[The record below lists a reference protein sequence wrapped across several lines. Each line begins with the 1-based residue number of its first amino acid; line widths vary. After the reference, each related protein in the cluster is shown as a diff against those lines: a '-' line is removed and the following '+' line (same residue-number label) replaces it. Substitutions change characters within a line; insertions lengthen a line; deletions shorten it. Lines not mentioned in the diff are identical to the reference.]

1 MTRGTS
7 TKTFATQLHL
17 SCVAILL
24 GVTLHLST
32 VAAADP
38 RDDAASR
45 LARAYPDFVVGRDG
59 PDLLFKDGTRLPLDD
74 GIADKSHAVW
84 LDRPDLEDI
93 FRFPYPAAGSPAIAP
108 ERDVDPG
115 RARPAAFFAKMYG
128 DCSRDEVR
136 KNLVTID
143 WLPRTAPATLQV
155 TRINGV
161 AERLKAVSR
170 ALDDLGPAFT
180 KYLSPSAGTYNCRP
194 VAGTTNPSAHGF
206 GIAIDIAVA
215 PSHYWRWQKPQSS
228 NGIVWRN
235 AIPLEIVAIFE
246 QHGFVWGGRWHHY
259 DTMHFEYRPE
269 LAQPARP

>member
-1 MTRGTS
+1 MTPGALKRRNVLQLSMSCVMAFLTVV
-7 TKTFATQLHL
+7 LHL
-17 SCVAILL
+17 CGHAI
-24 GVTLHLST
+24 
-32 VAAADP
+32 ADP
-38 RDDAASR
+38 IDEAATR
-45 LARAYPDFVVGRDG
+45 LARAYPDFVIGRDG
-59 PDLLFKDGTRLPLDD
+59 RDLLFKDGTRLPLDD
-74 GIADKSHAVW
+74 GIPDKSHTVW

-93 FRFPYPAAGSPAIAP
+93 FRYPYPAAGAPAVAP
-108 ERDVDPG
+108 ERNADPG

-128 DCSRDEVR
+128 DCRRDEVR

-143 WLPRTAPATLQV
+143 WLPRTAPAKLQV

-161 AERLKAVSR
+161 AERLEAVSR

-215 PSHYWRWQKPQSS
+215 PSHYWRWQKPLAAS
-228 NGIVWRN
+228 GPVWRN

-269 LAQPARP
+269 LARPTRP